1 MGSSKRMRK
10 KPRRLRKQK
19 KNTDS
24 RTTRKETN
32 ERFFA
37 DKEERNL
44 KAFFFFCLLQ
54 FHVALSLSL
63 SLKEEDNILSPGMGI
78 ATGCDRS
85 KRKQPLNRRHVG

>member
-19 KNTDS
+19 TQIPEQQG
-24 RTTRKETN
+24 RKETN

-44 KAFFFFCLLQ
+44 KASFFFCLLQ
-54 FHVALSLSL
+54 FHVALSL